1 MNHGGKMKK
10 VEAILT
16 EYVRRLS
23 DDDLGFLRMRAV
35 QNLYGDRSDIV
46 SFVQRDRDIDRY
58 LVGASDANE
67 FFDMLD
73 QLGDAIV
80 EEYDR
85 RDRK

>member
-1 MNHGGKMKK
+1 MKR
-10 VEAILT
+10 VDSILN

-35 QNLYGDRSDIV
+35 QNLFGDRSDIA
-46 SFVQRDRDIDRY
+46 SFVQRDREIDRW
-58 LVGASDANE
+58 LAGAAGADE
-67 FFDMLD
+67 FFEMLD
-73 QLGDAIV
+73 QLGYAIV